1 MILKSETYK
10 KGIIY
15 SSLFNVGGKSVAFI
29 QQWLIGYYFGTHSD
43 TDVFFFTYN
52 IILFISYFFL
62 NFTTSVLIPEGMKIR
77 NQESD
82 EKSKLFLN
90 SYIQTYGL
98 IGILL
103 AIISLLDPISIF
115 SIISS
120 FSDNVITDN
129 LTLITWCLPLIFLNI
144 TVSIMTEILASY
156 KYFTAPNLVT
166 FINYTFGILFIV
178 FFHDSL
184 GINVIAIGLIAGY
197 LLNFFIIL
205 HFMHK
210 VLHWKFIQRPHFR
223 IKQVFG
229 SGIYSQTGYI
239 VYLVALYVPQ
249 YIFSQLPAG
258 SLTAI
263 NFADKLLSIPSIF
276 LVAQI
281 TNVMGIKINQ
291 LTALHS
297 FSELSKLTKK
307 LTLWTTSGLFIAAL
321 LISVLSIPIIQL
333 LFSWGNYNPDMM
345 SITARILSTMIFYL
359 PFSFLFGIYIKIF
372 NASAKQNK
380 VFYLQIVTQGV
391 TLALYFYLIPKFGI
405 YIYPASRI
413 IPYILATAIATAMLK
428 STLKEIQMSRL
439 LIFHLILT
447 LATLA
452 VLWFDLT
459 TH

>member
-1 MILKSETYK
+1 M
-10 KGIIY
+10 
-15 SSLFNVGGKSVAFI
+15 
-29 QQWLIGYYFGTHSD
+29 
-43 TDVFFFTYN
+43 
-52 IILFISYFFL
+52 
-62 NFTTSVLIPEGMKIR
+62 R
-77 NQESD
+77 NL
-82 EKSKLFLN
+82 LFLN
-90 SYIQTYGL
+90 SYILTYGL

-103 AIISLLDPISIF
+103 AIIALLDPIRIF

-120 FSDNVITDN
+120 FPDNVITDN
-129 LTLITWCLPLIFLNI
+129 LALITWCLPLIFLNI
-144 TVSIMTEILASY
+144 TVSIMTEVLASY

-166 FINYTFGILFIV
+166 FINYTLGILFIV
-178 FFHDSL
+178 FFHNSL

-197 LLNFFIIL
+197 ILNFFIVI

-210 VLHWKFIQRPHFR
+210 ALHWKFIHISDFR

-229 SGIYSQTGYI
+229 SGIYSQAGYI
-239 VYLVALYVPQ
+239 VYLIALYVPQ

-297 FSELSKLTKK
+297 FSELSKLTKE

-321 LISVLSIPIIQL
+321 LISALSFPIIQL

-413 IPYILATAIATAMLK
+413 IPYILATVIATAMLK
-428 STLKEIQMSRL
+428 STLKEMKMFRL

-447 LATLA
+447 LATLTI
-452 VLWFDLT
+452 LCFDWM